1 MKRVEVERSA
11 LHVWMLALLGIP
23 FVLLGL
29 DVLTQRRFIDVFGS
43 LIYGSEQI
51 PTFEPR
57 DKIFAL
63 ISVIAG
69 LILVLWGLRDLIVP
83 RKLIVADEDGI
94 RLVLQGPFHKAERI
108 PWSEIDGIH
117 WEMVNEDGQMLPALF
132 IHFTDPSLLP
142 EDPWSARWVGSHTL
156 MIEASGWARPVEGV
170 AADLRDLREIS
181 TVETMPWE

>member
-57 DKIFAL
+57 DKVFAL

-69 LILVLWGLRDLIVP
+69 LVLVLWGLRDFRTRHQKQDHRRIRRFSLP
-83 RKLIVADEDGI
+83 RNMP
-94 RLVLQGPFHKAERI
+94 VLTTISA
-108 PWSEIDGIH
+108 SS
-117 WEMVNEDGQMLPALF
+117 
-132 IHFTDPSLLP
+132 TPS
-142 EDPWSARWVGSHTL
+142 RVK
-156 MIEASGWARPVEGV
+156 
-170 AADLRDLREIS
+170 
-181 TVETMPWE
+181 